1 VNGIV
6 GGMGGIG
13 EADEADDADEATG
26 GRRPWITALVGLLVV
41 AALAAGCSS
50 NSSSSTTTSSSS
62 SSSSSSVT
70 ATTLSTTAVR
80 ALQSALAKVGCYAG
94 SIDGIGGPL
103 TTAAVRAF
111 QSAVKLPVDGIYG
124 ANTKF
129 KLLAAVNAGAK
140 VCSTTPSTTT
150 TAASTSTTAASGSS
164 TPSAAIAAINSYQ
177 TANGPTAGTWQIS
190 STAVS
195 TVDPSYVLFRIGPAP
210 GHETTVQAGYGFVH
224 DQGGA
229 WTVIG
234 FGSSEVGCPP
244 GNSQNVLVPSAV
256 LAGFGVSC
264 PPT

>member
-1 VNGIV
+1 V
-6 GGMGGIG
+6 GGIG
-13 EADEADDADEATG
+13 DADDADEATG
-26 GRRPWITALVGLLVV
+26 GRRPWIAALVGLLVV

-50 NSSSSTTTSSSS
+50 NSSSSTTTS

-94 SIDGIGGPL
+94 SIDGISGSL
-103 TTAAVRAF
+103 TTTAVRAF

-140 VCSTTPSTTT
+140 VCSTIPSTTT

-210 GHETTVQAGYGFVH
+210 GHETTVQGGYGFVH
-224 DQGGA
+224 DRGGA

-256 LAGFGVSC
+256 LAGFGASC